1 MQRQFALPEFDVK
14 YLDTTGID
22 WETIVEPRDSRWL
35 LLSSWPV
42 PAGYT
47 AERVTVA
54 LLIPAGYPDSQID
67 MAYFDPHLARQDG
80 KAIGALATH
89 NLDGRTFQ
97 RWSRHRTKQAPWRPG
112 EDDIS
117 SHLALVD
124 DWLER
129 ELLK

>member
-1 MQRQFALPEFDVK
+1 MRRQFALPEFDVK

-47 AERVTVA
+47 AEQVTVA

-97 RWSRHRTKQAPWRPG
+97 
-112 EDDIS
+112 
-117 SHLALVD
+117 
-124 DWLER
+124 
-129 ELLK
+129 

>member
-1 MQRQFALPEFDVK
+1 MRRQFALPEFDVK